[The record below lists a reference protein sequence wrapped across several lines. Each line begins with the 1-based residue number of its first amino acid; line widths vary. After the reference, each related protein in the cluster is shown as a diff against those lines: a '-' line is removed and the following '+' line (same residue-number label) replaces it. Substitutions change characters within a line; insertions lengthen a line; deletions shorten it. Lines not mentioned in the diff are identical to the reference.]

1 MARDEDLGDPVPLD
15 PAGVVVS
22 DPGIAGGEPIFRGT
36 RVPLSTLFDYIEDGY
51 GLHHILAYFPTLDH
65 DDVVTVLREAQ
76 SMVAGRR
83 PRGDATPNDTERAAA
98 E

>member
-1 MARDEDLGDPVPLD
+1 MATDDDLGDPVPLD

-36 RVPLSTLFDYIEDGY
+36 RVPVTTLFDYIEDGY
-51 GLHHILAYFPTLDH
+51 GLNEILENFPTFDRKGVL
-65 DDVVTVLREAQ
+65 TVLREAQ
-76 SMVAGRR
+76 SMVVGQDLRQ
-83 PRGDATPNDTERAAA
+83 AAA

>member
-1 MARDEDLGDPVPLD
+1 MTTDDDLGDPVPLD

-36 RVPLSTLFDYIEDGY
+36 RVPLATLFDWIEDGC
-51 GLHHILAYFPTLDH
+51 GLDMILRNFPTLDRG
-65 DDVVTVLREAQ
+65 DVLTVLREAR
-76 SMVAGRR
+76 SMVAGQDSRA
-83 PRGDATPNDTERAAA
+83 ATVEQAAA

>member
-1 MARDEDLGDPVPLD
+1 MATDDDLSDPAPLD

-36 RVPLSTLFDYIEDGY
+36 RVPVSTLFDYIEDGC
-51 GLHHILAYFPTLDH
+51 GLAMILRNFPTLDRG
-65 DDVVTVLREAQ
+65 DVLTVLREAR
-76 SMVAGRR
+76 SLVAGQD
-83 PRGDATPNDTERAAA
+83 PRAATVERAAA